1 MLISNLQQ
9 FIKLLVP
16 ALTAAGVNKSAEMGL
31 EKLAAALEPF
41 KDHSVEDLGTM
52 LANVQHY
59 RQTGELPE
67 ALFVT
72 KPARSPRKPSAPKA
86 PKLTF
91 EEAIAKLR
99 ELQENAE
106 TLDSTQIKSS
116 VSALNVLT
124 VGELTNVQKEFLG
137 SAIGKTK
144 AERLQ
149 SLEDAIVKLA
159 QSQHRVAGILS
170 N

>member
-9 FIKLLVP
+9 FLKLLVP
-16 ALTAAGVNKSAEMGL
+16 PLSAAGMNKSAEKAL
-31 EKLAAALEPF
+31 ENLAAALEPF
-41 KDHSVEDLGTM
+41 KDQSIEDLGTM

-67 ALFVT
+67 ALFAT
-72 KPARSPRKPSAPKA
+72 KPARGARKPAPPKA
-86 PKLTF
+86 PKMTF
-91 EEAIAKLR
+91 EEAVARLR

-106 TLDSTQIKSS
+106 TLDSTQIKTG

-124 VGELTNVQKEFLG
+124 VDELKRVQQEFLG
-137 SAIGKTK
+137 GATGKSK
-144 AERLQ
+144 SDRLA
-149 SLEDAIVKLA
+149 SLENAITTFA
-159 QSQHRVAGILS
+159 QSQQRTANIMS